1 MVLIERYKGRDG
13 ITEHRYNVANEN
25 YKQVLI
31 NRLLIISKLFIYST
45 GSVLS
50 ENEVIKAVN
59 NGVLNI
65 ADKYLRNFTISDRT
79 FKCRGCY
86 EYELEG

>member
-1 MVLIERYKGRDG
+1 MILIERYKGQKG
-13 ITEHRYNVANEN
+13 IVEHRFSVNTEN

-45 GSVLS
+45 GRVLS
-50 ENEVIKAVN
+50 ENEIIKAVN

>member
-1 MVLIERYKGRDG
+1 MIIIERYKGQKG
-13 ITEHRYNVANEN
+13 ITEHKFNVTKEN

-45 GSVLS
+45 GRVLS
-50 ENEVIKAVN
+50 ENEIIKAVN

-65 ADKYLRNFTISDRT
+65 ADKYLKNFTISDRT

-86 EYELEG
+86 EYVLEG